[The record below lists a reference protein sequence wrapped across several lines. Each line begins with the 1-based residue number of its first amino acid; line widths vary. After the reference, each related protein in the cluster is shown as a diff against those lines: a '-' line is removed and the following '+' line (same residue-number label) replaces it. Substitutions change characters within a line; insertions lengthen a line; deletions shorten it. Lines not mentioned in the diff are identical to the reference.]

1 MSSVL
6 SKEKNVLG
14 GPLLACSYA
23 PLTGFFRDGC
33 CATHDVEGV
42 AHLVCIKAT
51 AEFLEFSRSRGNDLS
66 TPRPEMR
73 FKGLEPG
80 DRWCLH
86 VLRWVEAHKAG
97 MAPQVVL
104 ESTHEN
110 VLRYVPLGAR
120 QARGDAREAARRDRQ
135 ARRRS
140 QAIHATARPAGRP
153 DARSDGS
160 DAKAGARGLV
170 RRVRH
175 ARFRAEGEGQGGD
188 PRRHGPHEPYGAPP
202 RRPAG

>member
-14 GPLLACSYA
+14 GSLLACSYA

-33 CATHDVEGV
+33 CATQNVEGV
-42 AHLVCIKAT
+42 AHLVCIKT
-51 AEFLEFSRSRGNDLS
+51 TKEFLEFSRSRGNDLS

-73 FKGLEPG
+73 FKGLQPG

-86 VLRWVEAHKAG
+86 VLRWVEAYKAG

-110 VLRYVPLGAR
+110 VLKYVPLESLKG
-120 QARGDAREAARRDRQ
+120 
-135 ARRRS
+135 
-140 QAIHATARPAGRP
+140 HAL
-153 DARSDGS
+153 D
-160 DAKAGARGLV
+160 L
-170 RRVRH
+170 H
-175 ARFRAEGEGQGGD
+175 
-188 PRRHGPHEPYGAPP
+188 
-202 RRPAG
+202 